1 MEAQTDGVVTA
12 SYVYD
17 DNGNRISVTRPS
29 GTESGTYD
37 AQDRLL
43 YYGTATYGYTKAG
56 ELRFRAEVGDT
67 TFYRYDVLGN
77 LLEVN
82 LPDGMDIEYVVDGLN
97 RRVGEK
103 VNGQLAK
110 GWLYQGPL
118 KLVAELDTAG
128 GVVSGFV
135 YGSRSNV
142 PDFVVKSRV
151 PYRIIADNVGSV
163 RLVVNTVDGSIAQRL
178 DYDEAGRITL
188 NSNPGFQPFAY
199 AGGIA
204 DRHTRFVRFG
214 ARDYDPETGRWT
226 TKDPILFFGGSSN
239 LYAYTLEDPV
249 NEVDPDG
256 LQPVN
261 LGGGWTGRID
271 RFNFGGRASHEVH
284 VFDPTGREVGIFGRE
299 GWIGKHGFAE
309 APSIPRDVLNRLNG
323 ANVTEL
329 RAQGLLG
336 RKGTQNIRGF
346 RYLRGRVLGLVGFLG
361 VWLDARDAVR
371 CAELYGGS
379 PFYWLLVFYGA
390 AEPPQIL

>member
-1 MEAQTDGVVTA
+1 
-12 SYVYD
+12 
-17 DNGNRISVTRPS
+17 
-29 GTESGTYD
+29 
-37 AQDRLL
+37 
-43 YYGTATYGYTKAG
+43 
-56 ELRFRAEVGDT
+56 
-67 TFYRYDVLGN
+67 
-77 LLEVN
+77 
-82 LPDGMDIEYVVDGLN
+82 
-97 RRVGEK
+97 
-103 VNGQLAK
+103 
-110 GWLYQGPL
+110 
-118 KLVAELDTAG
+118 
-128 GVVSGFV
+128 
-135 YGSRSNV
+135 
-142 PDFVVKSRV
+142 
-151 PYRIIADNVGSV
+151 VGSV